1 MEKLLYARY
10 SNERA
15 PRFSVFTEILEN
27 DEGRRIVRKHAD
39 GSRADA
45 HIRSILQ
52 SFEMLRG
59 LYADDQLQINRC
71 EAAADGIELEYLEGE
86 TWETV
91 LDAAL
96 LEGGP
101 EHLCEE
107 MQRYLK
113 LVLPEE
119 HLQPFRITEEYR
131 DRFGEIPEAFLHEK
145 KYRSLPVTDVDLIPA
160 NVMKTPAG
168 NVLIDYEWTFA
179 FPVPEEFVR
188 YRIVHYYRESN
199 VRRKQLLPEESYYP
213 AYGFSQEDCALWAA
227 AETCFQRFI
236 EGGRVPVRTVYAGIT
251 PGILPVRELIGEDG
265 SRKDT
270 ELQYYISTGKGF
282 QEENSGRI
290 LFQGS
295 RIRTEV
301 ILPEGTDAVRIDP
314 GDEACLCRVRELRIG
329 EGPAVPQTC
338 DTTGDRLTDD
348 LFVFDRMDPQIIL
361 PVQQSK
367 EQKLYIDLEVSYPD
381 EKTLAVLRQRV
392 HDTREEMG
400 LLQEENERM
409 RQRLLKIDDNKVY
422 RTLKSVKNMGKKGQT
437 EGNLQYYIDSWTA
450 SEETVLVRGWALDIK
465 EDVELRIT
473 DGKGQEVEAAI

>member
-119 HLQPFRITEEYR
+119 QLQPFRMTEEYR

-168 NVLIDYEWTFA
+168 NEVRGYCAERSLCDILNPRNHTDIQVISDAYKNYVL
-179 FPVPEEFVR
+179 
-188 YRIVHYYRESN
+188 
-199 VRRKQLLPEESYYP
+199 
-213 AYGFSQEDCALWAA
+213 
-227 AETCFQRFI
+227 
-236 EGGRVPVRTVYAGIT
+236 
-251 PGILPVRELIGEDG
+251 
-265 SRKDT
+265 RKDRNIPLLS
-270 ELQYYISTGKGF
+270 EYALKLHV
-282 QEENSGRI
+282 EKK
-290 LFQGS
+290 
-295 RIRTEV
+295 
-301 ILPEGTDAVRIDP
+301 
-314 GDEACLCRVRELRIG
+314 LR
-329 EGPAVPQTC
+329 
-338 DTTGDRLTDD
+338 
-348 LFVFDRMDPQIIL
+348 
-361 PVQQSK
+361 K
-367 EQKLYIDLEVSYPD
+367 YLEV
-381 EKTLAVLRQRV
+381 
-392 HDTREEMG
+392 
-400 LLQEENERM
+400 LL
-409 RQRLLKIDDNKVY
+409 
-422 RTLKSVKNMGKKGQT
+422 
-437 EGNLQYYIDSWTA
+437 
-450 SEETVLVRGWALDIK
+450 
-465 EDVELRIT
+465 
-473 DGKGQEVEAAI
+473 